1 MSPRT
6 SKQFEE
12 IRVESRKKILD
23 AAFVLFAQQG
33 FNNTSI
39 AQIAREAGISKGLI
53 YNYFEKKE
61 DLMKAI
67 VLEGFEQGHEF
78 FQEMMKAPAGKERL
92 RLMIE
97 MTFDFLV
104 EKPQFN
110 RLMGQISLQLDQFPE
125 LEQFVKAKYVSLLP
139 LMAQFLRESGH
150 PQPAAE
156 ARLLGALMDGIAL
169 QFIVLGEALP
179 LEMMKND
186 LIQKYCT

>member
-139 LMAQFLRESGH
+139 LMTQFLRESGH